1 MEYLEILMKVAVLMM
16 VYKKGYTKGKFRI
29 QNSKA
34 LRTIPGSVSKS
45 FNNYCEFD
53 CNQKCY
59 AGNAEIACSF
69 NTNGTCTLV
78 ESGGIVLNDNSDS
91 KVNYRG
97 ILLLSFFVFYEGEPI
112 HGTKFEIKWSLC
124 GNLKVIQSADINL

>member
-1 MEYLEILMKVAVLMM
+1 MEYIEILMKVAVLMM
-16 VYKKGYTKGKFRI
+16 VYKKGSSKGKFRI

-34 LRTIPGSVSKS
+34 LRTISGSISKS
-45 FNNYCEFD
+45 FNKCGEFD

-59 AGNAEIACSF
+59 AGNAAIACSF

-97 ILLLSFFVFYEGEPI
+97 ILLISFF
-112 HGTKFEIKWSLC
+112 LC
-124 GNLKVIQSADINL
+124 IA